1 MHTTRLIHQTPQRL
15 RYVSAALK
23 HINAHALSA
32 DLKKI
37 EGVNEVRINAKIGSV
52 VFEGELN
59 AEALLKHLQEL
70 DISAYQICDASIN
83 ACFNDHDEKPSIK
96 GIVRSGMALAF
107 QPFIPQ
113 PNIKLAVSTLASI
126 PLLKEGVVE
135 LFSEGLTSKVLEA
148 MAVGVSLARR
158 DYTAANSTNVMLEIG
173 EYIEETTGH

>member
-1 MHTTRLIHQTPQRL
+1 MHTTRLVHQTPQRL
-15 RYVSAALK
+15 RYVSSALR

-32 DLKKI
+32 YLKKI

-52 VFEGELN
+52 VFEGAQLD
-59 AEALLKHLQEL
+59 AKALLSYLQEL

-148 MAVGVSLARR
+148 MAVGVFF
-158 DYTAANSTNVMLEIG
+158 STSRL
-173 EYIEETTGH
+173 HRSQ